1 MHALHAA
8 LMSRRGDGSDCA
20 GVQQLLA
27 ALEAAGPE
35 LTTMDVLI
43 CSPGGV
49 GSTQL
54 SNHLNAHGVTTN
66 LLTDTDNLRHCPR
79 PPSFASSPAA
89 SGPAAS
95 AANPTIP
102 VPGTA
107 ADIAPAPDR
116 RDRGTTA
123 SISAGTTTGII
134 SAASGTKPG
143 QGGGPDQNPP
153 HLPQPPQPPRVPQ
166 CRPRHV
172 VYLYGDPLAAVAS
185 HYRRGHACH
194 QAQKTS
200 GHPARLSPANFPATF
215 AEYVSRGEDLFGLED
230 HFRGWLAAPADY
242 PVTLVRYEHM
252 FDMDVALPLFTML
265 CGHKLSEQQ
274 VNAMAEAFVASK
286 RPRSSQVP
294 AEYYGRMYGRLLADM
309 DALPALHTRDAAGV
323 GGSATS

>member
-8 LMSRRGDGSDCA
+8 LISRQGDGSASA

-35 LTTMDVLI
+35 LVTMDVLI
-43 CSPGGV
+43 CSFGGV

-79 PPSFASSPAA
+79 PPRFASSQAA
-89 SGPAAS
+89 SESTASVTSPTGPVTGS
-95 AANPTIP
+95 AAEPKPALHRRDGGPTTSTSASTATAAGA
-102 VPGTA
+102 GTA
-107 ADIAPAPDR
+107 PANF
-116 RDRGTTA
+116 
-123 SISAGTTTGII
+123 TTGLRL
-134 SAASGTKPG
+134 G
-143 QGGGPDQNPP
+143 QDGGGAAPS
-153 HLPQPPQPPRVPQ
+153 LPQAPQLPL

-200 GHPARLSPANFPATF
+200 GHPARLSPATFPATF
-215 AEYVSRGEDLFGLED
+215 DDYVSRGEDLFGLED
-230 HFRGWLAAPADY
+230 HFRGWSTAPADY
-242 PVTLVRYEHM
+242 PVTLVRYERM
-252 FDMDVALPLFTML
+252 FDMEVALPLFSMM

-274 VNAMAEAFVASK
+274 VRTMAEAFVASK

-294 AEYYGRMYGRLLADM
+294 AEYYGRMYRRLLADM
-309 DALPALHTRDAAGV
+309 DALPHLHTRLSQGCN
-323 GGSATS
+323 GR

>member
-66 LLTDTDNLRHCPR
+66 LLTDTDNLRHCP
-79 PPSFASSPAA
+79 
-89 SGPAAS
+89 
-95 AANPTIP
+95 
-102 VPGTA
+102 
-107 ADIAPAPDR
+107 
-116 RDRGTTA
+116 
-123 SISAGTTTGII
+123 
-134 SAASGTKPG
+134 
-143 QGGGPDQNPP
+143 
-153 HLPQPPQPPRVPQ
+153 
-166 CRPRHV
+166 
-172 VYLYGDPLAAVAS
+172 
-185 HYRRGHACH
+185 RGHACH

-309 DALPALHTRDAAGV
+309 DALPALHT
-323 GGSATS
+323 